1 MNKLNENIFHQY
13 NKWKSGYVRKE
24 NSLQLRLQKFLD
36 EYEDRNVDWYHISE
50 DGKHVDCDINVY
62 INDIDLIDG
71 KFPFPFGKIKGEFGC
86 WNCKS
91 LISLEGAPKEVS
103 GFFVFCGCENLTSI
117 EGLPKEIG
125 GNLYIDKRFN
135 GKIPN
140 DVTIV
145 GEIKY
150 YG

>member
-36 EYEDRNVDWYHISE
+36 EYEDRHVDWYHISE

-71 KFPFPFGKIKGEFGC
+71 KFPFPFGKVKGD
-86 WNCKS
+86 
-91 LISLEGAPKEVS
+91 
-103 GFFVFCGCENLTSI
+103 FFVM
-117 EGLPKEIG
+117 
-125 GNLYIDKRFN
+125 
-135 GKIPN
+135 
-140 DVTIV
+140 IV
-145 GEIKY
+145 KN
-150 YG
+150 